1 MLQFQCK
8 IQSPDKIKQ
17 TLVKALPPKPLV
29 PKIKALIS
37 LSKKKLLLSA
47 TRSAISLHCTIRN
60 KTCTLSQYEIQG
72 DQDINE
78 YTPSSMGLK
87 QTYSTTKLGTKQSYK
102 PKTTEIRRYQSPYVQ
117 LCCPSSAEP
126 GFTACGGEV
135 SLGLIL
141 LPLGGKHLFEKNAVI
156 LLGSPALFSANQ
168 EKEYLESL
176 AKDIMVEVI
185 I

>member
-1 MLQFQCK
+1 MY
-8 IQSPDKIKQ
+8 IKP
-17 TLVKALPPKPLV
+17 VWDSGRSGYHRIHA
-29 PKIKALIS
+29 IKHEL
-37 LSKKKLLLSA
+37 
-47 TRSAISLHCTIRN
+47 
-60 KTCTLSQYEIQG
+60 KT
-72 DQDINE
+72 
-78 YTPSSMGLK
+78 GLK

-102 PKTTEIRRYQSPYVQ
+102 PKTTEIRSYQSPYVQ

-176 AKDIMVEVI
+176 AKDIMVEI
-185 I
+185 IIWRPSHTYQETLTNQLCPKFLSWPASIH